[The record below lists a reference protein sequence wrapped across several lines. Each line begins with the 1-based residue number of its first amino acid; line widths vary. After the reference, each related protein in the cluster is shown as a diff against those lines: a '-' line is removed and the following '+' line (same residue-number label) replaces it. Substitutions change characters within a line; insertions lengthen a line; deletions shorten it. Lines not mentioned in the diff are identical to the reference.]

1 VRARLSAALQEH
13 AAAAERA
20 TQAEASAAS
29 LRTALDK
36 AVSQGS
42 ALQRELV
49 HHCTLVSSLVEMSR
63 APGAARP
70 VKPGT
75 R

>member
-20 TQAEASAAS
+20 TQAESLAAS
-29 LRTALDK
+29 LRSALDK
-36 AVSQGS
+36 ASAQGC

-49 HHCTLVSSLVEMSR
+49 HHRTLVSSLVEMSR

-70 VKPGT
+70 SKTGT